1 MKPYQLNP
9 TELEILEASC
19 IPMGVYQFADHRV
32 VTLALSAGFRD
43 LFGFDT
49 LEEAKDV
56 MNRDMYRDAHPDDC
70 ARLSE
75 DALLFAKNE
84 KPYDIV
90 YRQRIRGEYR
100 IIHAVGRHESRD
112 GVQLAFVTYMDE
124 GAYKPESGFQDSGVQ
139 VISRSMSY
147 ALQNESGSRRG
158 SFDYLTGLPNMTY
171 FFEYAEAER
180 LRMRERGESPAMLF
194 IDLSGMN
201 AFNRKYG
208 FDGGN
213 ELIRAMAK
221 LLSETFGAQACS
233 RFGQDHFT
241 AVSVAAGLNNRLK
254 KLFKDCETINGGNS
268 LPLRVGIYLDELE
281 EVSASTACD
290 RAKVAC
296 NLTRKA
302 YYSHYRYFS
311 MTMLADAERK
321 QYIIDN
327 LDRAIKEKWIQVYYQ
342 PIIRAAN
349 GQVCDEEA
357 LSRWI
362 DPEKGLISPGDF
374 IPVLEDARL
383 VYKLD
388 LFVVEQVLTKMKAFQ
403 EAGLYIVPQS
413 VNLSRSDFD
422 VCDIVSEIIRR
433 TDEAG
438 IPREKL
444 TIELTE
450 SMVGSNYAFI
460 KQQIERFR
468 ANGFHV
474 WMDDFGSGYSSLDVL
489 QTIPFDL
496 IKLDMRFLERF
507 DEGDSSRVILSELV
521 RMASG
526 LGIDSVCEGVE
537 TSEQAEFLKEIGCT
551 KLQGYY
557 YCKPIPE
564 DAIRRRYDSGVAI
577 GFENPEESEYYSAI
591 GRISLYDLSTLSD
604 GGDENAFS
612 YFDTVPMA
620 ILESDGKTIEIT
632 RCNRTYRIFM
642 NRMFREDVVP
652 TRNGYLLLQKDQRKT
667 FWDAFMGCCEDGRR
681 VMINEQADETRF
693 VHYLIQ
699 RVAVN
704 PLSGRTA
711 CRVVI
716 LGTDQKRQ
724 NGLSY
729 AAIAQSLS
737 SGYSSLYDVDLTTEE
752 FVEYRLSEAN
762 NLSIERHGTDFF
774 QSFRE
779 EAGKHL
785 YSDDRDG
792 FLQAFTKPGLMRQ
805 METEGAFTVFY
816 RIVKDEKPV
825 YMNLKAVQSREADDH
840 LIVGVSNVD
849 AEMKRKETLER
860 LKEERTT
867 FERIVAIAGDYIC
880 VYTVDPETED
890 FLEYSVSDK
899 YEMLGLPKSGAGF
912 FKNAGRVG
920 ETVIHPDDRALFA
933 SAMNKERVLDEIRT
947 HGLMTLHFRVQ
958 VNGQA
963 RYACMRAALV
973 EEKDGP
979 QLIVGISDIDAQTRR
994 ELELKHDLSLA
1005 RSYAKLDALTGVKNA
1020 VSYAEYG
1027 RQIDQE
1033 IAEGQPPEFALLV
1046 CDIIGL
1052 KDYNRMWGHEAGDAY
1067 LKDGCEAVCRVF
1079 DRSPVF
1085 RIEGGMFAVLA
1096 WKYDYGRL
1104 DELVWEFEQYDRR
1117 ALETGSPV
1125 LAYGCVRY
1133 AGESA
1138 IAEVFDKADRL
1149 MTADKERWKAERQKL
1164 DR

>member
-9 TELEILEASC
+9 AEREVLEASC
-19 IPMGVYQFADHRV
+19 IPMAVYRFADHRV

-43 LFGFDT
+43 LFGFDS
-49 LEEAKDV
+49 LEEAFEV
-56 MNRDMYRDAHPDDC
+56 MDMDMYRDAHPDDS
-70 ARLSE
+70 ARLAE
-75 DALLFAKNE
+75 DALSFAKNE
-84 KPYDIV
+84 KPYDLF

-100 IIHAVGRHESRD
+100 IIHAVGRHVCRD
-112 GVQLAFVTYMDE
+112 GIQLAFVTYMDE
-124 GAYKPESGFQDSGVQ
+124 GAYKPESGFEDSGVLFN
-139 VISRSMSY
+139 RSMSY
-147 ALQNESGSRRG
+147 ALQNESGLLRS
-158 SFDYLTGLPNMTY
+158 SFDYLTGLPSMTS

-180 LRMRERGESPAMLF
+180 LRMQERGESPAMLF

-213 ELIRAMAK
+213 ELLRAMAK
-221 LLSETFGAQACS
+221 LLSDTFGAHACS

-241 AVSVAAGLNNRLK
+241 AVSAAAGLNNRLK
-254 KLFKDCETINGGNS
+254 KLFKECEKINGGRS
-268 LPLRVGIYLDELE
+268 LPLRVGIYLNELE

-296 NLTRKA
+296 NMTRKA

-311 MTMLADAERK
+311 MTMLTDAERK

-327 LDRAIKEKWIQVYYQ
+327 LDMAIEEKWIQVYYQ

-349 GQVCDEEA
+349 GRVCDEEA

-362 DPEKGLISPGDF
+362 DPAKGLISPADF
-374 IPVLEDARL
+374 VPVLEDARL
-383 VYKLD
+383 IYKLD
-388 LFVVEQVLTKMKAFQ
+388 LFVVEQVLEKMKAFR

-433 TDEAG
+433 TDDAG

-450 SMVGSNYAFI
+450 SMVGSNYAFM

-496 IKLDMRFLERF
+496 IKLDMRFLEHF

-577 GFENPEESEYYSAI
+577 GFENPEESDYYSAI

-604 GGDENAFS
+604 GDDENSLS

-632 RCNRTYRIFM
+632 RCNRTYRLFM
-642 NRMFREDVVP
+642 NRMFREDVMP
-652 TRNGYLLLQKDQRKT
+652 TRHGYLLLRDDRKT
-667 FWDAFMGCCEDGRR
+667 TFWNAFMGCCEDGRR
-681 VMINEQADETRF
+681 VMINEQIDETQS

-699 RVAVN
+699 RIAVN
-704 PLSGRTA
+704 PLAGVTA

-716 LGTDQKRQ
+716 LGTDRKAKT
-724 NGLSY
+724 GLSY

-737 SGYSSLYDVDLTTEE
+737 TNYSSLYDVDLKTEE
-752 FVEYRLSEAN
+752 FVEYRLSEAD

-774 QSFRE
+774 QSFRD
-779 EAGKHL
+779 EAEKQL
-785 YSDDRDG
+785 YPDDLDG
-792 FLQAFTKPGLMRQ
+792 FLLAFTGPAVRRQ
-805 METEGAFTVFY
+805 LETDGVFTAFY
-816 RIVKDEKPV
+816 RTMKDKKSV
-825 YMNLKAVQSREADDH
+825 HMNLKAVRSRNESDH
-840 LIVGVSNVD
+840 MIVGVSNVD

-867 FERIVAIAGDYIC
+867 FERIVALAGNFLC
-880 VYTVDPETED
+880 VYTVDPETEA
-890 FLEYSVSDK
+890 FLEYSVSEE
-899 YEMLGLPKSGAGF
+899 YETLGLPKSGSDF
-912 FKNAGRVG
+912 FRNAGRVG
-920 ETVIHPDDRALFA
+920 EMVLHPDDRMLFA
-933 SAMNKERVLDEIRT
+933 SAMNKERFMEEIRE
-947 HGLMTLHFRVQ
+947 HGLVTLHYRVMI
-958 VNGQA
+958 GGRS
-963 RYACMRAALV
+963 RYASLRAALV

-979 QLIVGISDIDAQTRR
+979 RLIVGISDIDAQTRR

-1005 RSYAKLDALTGVKNA
+1005 RS
-1020 VSYAEYG
+1020 
-1027 RQIDQE
+1027 
-1033 IAEGQPPEFALLV
+1033 
-1046 CDIIGL
+1046 
-1052 KDYNRMWGHEAGDAY
+1052 
-1067 LKDGCEAVCRVF
+1067 
-1079 DRSPVF
+1079 
-1085 RIEGGMFAVLA
+1085 
-1096 WKYDYGRL
+1096 
-1104 DELVWEFEQYDRR
+1104 
-1117 ALETGSPV
+1117 
-1125 LAYGCVRY
+1125 
-1133 AGESA
+1133 
-1138 IAEVFDKADRL
+1138 
-1149 MTADKERWKAERQKL
+1149 
-1164 DR
+1164 